1 MNPKKH
7 LSFGSLLN
15 GFSKIL
21 LRIDD
26 KRIQGKINYS
36 IHDTMMSGLACMV
49 FQDPSLLD
57 FQKRLEDDQ
66 QRNNLQTLFGVKQIP
81 SDNRCRQCKE
91 NNIRRQM
98 PLED

>member
-21 LRIDD
+21 PEIGDR
-26 KRIQGKINYS
+26 RVQGKINYS
-36 IHDTMMSGLACMV
+36 IHDTIMAGLACMV

-57 FQKRLEDDQ
+57 FQRRLEDDQ
-66 QRNNLQTLFGVKQIP
+66 QRNNLQTLFKVKQIP
-81 SDNRCRQCKE
+81 GDSPAN
-91 NNIRRQM
+91 
-98 PLED
+98 L